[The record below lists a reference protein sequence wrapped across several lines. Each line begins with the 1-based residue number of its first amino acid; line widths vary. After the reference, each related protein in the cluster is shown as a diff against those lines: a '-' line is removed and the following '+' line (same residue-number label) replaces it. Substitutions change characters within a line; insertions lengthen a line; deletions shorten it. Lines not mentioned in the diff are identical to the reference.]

1 MARKEI
7 LTIKPNTLNLYSI
20 YDVALVLFYIKAQ
33 YLASE
38 LTIKRY
44 QGIILS
50 VTNAKTRAH
59 MGNLSRTGP
68 SCKSSKLKKKK
79 KLKTVKLNSSKATSY
94 FLLRYH
100 FESRESTEK
109 T

>member
-7 LTIKPNTLNLYSI
+7 QTIKPNTLNLYSI

-33 YLASE
+33 YSASE

-59 MGNLSRTGP
+59 MGSLSCTGP
-68 SCKSSKLKKKK
+68 SCKRSKLKKKK
-79 KLKTVKLNSSKATSY
+79 KKKIKKCEA
-94 FLLRYH
+94 
-100 FESRESTEK
+100 
-109 T
+109 

>member
-1 MARKEI
+1 MDGKEEI

-33 YLASE
+33 YLAFE
-38 LTIKRY
+38 LTIKRC

-59 MGNLSRTGP
+59 MGNLSCTGL
-68 SCKSSKLKKKK
+68 SCKSSKLKKERKK
-79 KLKTVKLNSSKATSY
+79 KN
-94 FLLRYH
+94 
-100 FESRESTEK
+100 
-109 T
+109 

>member
-7 LTIKPNTLNLYSI
+7 QTIKPNTLNLYSI

-33 YLASE
+33 YSASE

-59 MGNLSRTGP
+59 MGSLSCKGP
-68 SCKSSKLKKKK
+68 SCKRSKLKKKK
-79 KLKTVKLNSSKATSY
+79 KKKIKKCEA
-94 FLLRYH
+94 
-100 FESRESTEK
+100 
-109 T
+109 